1 MTTSNNPVLTTT
13 ADDIVKDA
21 YAELNLYGVDENI
34 PSPDY
39 QLALRK
45 LNRMIKTWM
54 AKAYHVWLKRTAYL
68 FVKKGQREYI
78 LSSSSPDHATL
89 EDFRTSVS
97 NYSTTLSTDA
107 VATDTSVDLTDV
119 SDIAVSDYIGIV
131 LNDNDIYWSIV
142 DSIVSNTITF
152 QIGDS
157 LPSDADSGRT
167 VYHYTTKLANP
178 FNVYAGLRHQN
189 GRDIP
194 MYPPL
199 SYDEY
204 FELPN
209 KDDTASTPTSFN
221 YDRQLNQTIIRLWP
235 IPDRSDIIIKF
246 IISRNI
252 DIFETNTNEPDFNME
267 WYEALVLNLA
277 TSLASSFGRNI
288 GDQYANLKNDAMAAL
303 DDALSFDNEPGS
315 IYFQP
320 DFH

>member
-1 MTTSNNPVLTTT
+1 MATSNNPVLTTT

-34 PSPDY
+34 SSADY

-54 AKAYHVWLKRTAYL
+54 AKGYHVWLKRTAYL
-68 FVKKGQREYI
+68 FVKKDQREYI
-78 LSSSSPDHATL
+78 LSSSSPDHVTL

-97 NYSTTLSTDA
+97 NYSTTLNVDA
-107 VATDTSVDLTDV
+107 VATDTSVVLTDV

-142 DSIVSNTITF
+142 ASIVSNTITF
-152 QIGDS
+152 QGGDS

-167 VYHYTTKLANP
+167 VYHYTTNLANP
-178 FNVYAGLRHQN
+178 FNVYAGLRHQD

-194 MYPPL
+194 MDPPL

-235 IPDRSDIIIKF
+235 LPARSDIIIKF
-246 IISRNI
+246 IISRNV
-252 DIFETNTNEPDFNME
+252 DIFEENSNEPDFNME
-267 WYEALVLNLA
+267 WHEPLVLNLA
-277 TSLASSFGRNI
+277 TSLASAFGRNI